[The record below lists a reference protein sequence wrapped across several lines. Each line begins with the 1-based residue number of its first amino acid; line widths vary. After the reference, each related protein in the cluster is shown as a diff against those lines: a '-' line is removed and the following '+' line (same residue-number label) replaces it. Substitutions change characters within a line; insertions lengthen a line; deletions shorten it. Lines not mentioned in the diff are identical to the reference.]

1 MTASAGSLVRR
12 SPPSPGTPAQHGHPG
27 PAV

>member
-12 SPPSPGTPAQHGHPG
+12 SPPWPGTPAQRGHPG
-27 PAV
+27 PDV